1 MKEGDNIVLFLS
13 ILATIGSITG
23 NIFINFKKKIGFIIW
38 TIANVLWIIVNLIG
52 SVNIPQIIMF
62 SAYSVLNIWGYVKWN
77 KGNNRINNIK

>member
-13 ILATIGSITG
+13 ILATVGSITG
-23 NIFINFKKKIGFIIW
+23 NIFINFKKKIGFVIW
-38 TIANVLWIIVNLIG
+38 TISNVLWIIVNLIG

-62 SAYSVLNIWGYVKWN
+62 SVYSVLNIWGYVKWN